1 MCGIAV
7 IWGRRD
13 RGIVEAMLEAQA
25 HRGPDGQGIH
35 EPDGVPAVMG
45 HRRLAIIDPATGI
58 QPLLAEGDR
67 SLVANGMIYNDR
79 ALRAEL
85 GADGF
90 RTGSDSESILRCLIA
105 RGPDGV
111 GGLDGM
117 FAFVMQ
123 DGDRLIAGRDP
134 LGIKPLYV
142 GHDEGAILFAS
153 EIKALAPFTDR
164 IRAVPPGSLIDT
176 QGGSRRYYALPP
188 AEPRFRD
195 LDEAV
200 AALRRTVEASVVKR
214 LRSDVPLGCLLSGGL
229 DSSIV
234 CAVARQ
240 HLPELHTFAVG
251 LEGSEDLRAARL
263 VARHLGTIHHEL
275 VVDPESVLEE
285 LPRVV
290 AHLESFDQDLVRS
303 AVPCWLVSRLA
314 AGHVKVIL
322 TGEGADEL
330 FAGYRYH
337 RDYADRSELALE
349 LRRSLEAMHDV
360 NLQRVDRMTMAHG
373 LEARVP
379 FLDRD
384 LVALAMRLPVG
395 WKLFSEG
402 ERRIE
407 KWILRK
413 AFADLLPEEIVWR
426 DKSQFDQ
433 GSGFADLLE
442 RLATPLGQSLPGSRA
457 GPRGGI
463 LSAAAARGLSRAAGH
478 RRSRRTLE
486 RGPGHRVTGRAPRPA
501 VQEEDGGAGHH
512 QEQHADR
519 GGVCRAVVEGGD
531 RGGDDGRDDRLGDTQ
546 GRDGGTH
553 ILPVRHQGKRR
564 AVGRDEAEEEK
575 KAGEARDQAPG
586 AAVAEDRDDEVER
599 HRGDRTHQAH
609 APSRARAA
617 DDGRCGR

>member
-1 MCGIAV
+1 
-7 IWGRRD
+7 
-13 RGIVEAMLEAQA
+13 MLEAQA

-35 EPDGVPAVMG
+35 EPDGARAVMG

-79 ALRAEL
+79 RLRAEL
-85 GADGF
+85 GDGF

-142 GHDEGAILFAS
+142 GHDEGAILLAS

-176 QGGSRRYYALPP
+176 AGGSRRYYALPP

-200 AALRRTVEASVVKR
+200 AALRHTVEASVVKR

-251 LEGSEDLRAARL
+251 LEGSEDLRAARR
-263 VARHLGTIHHEL
+263 VADHLGTIHHEL

-314 AGHVKVIL
+314 ARHVKVIL

-413 AFADLLPEEIVWR
+413 AFADLLPEEIAWR

-442 RLATPLGQSLPGSRA
+442 RLATPLGESLPG
-457 GPRGGI
+457 P
-463 LSAAAARGLSRAAGH
+463 ARGPEEAFY
-478 RRSRRTLE
+478 RRLLLE
-486 RGPGHRVTGRAPRPA
+486 AFPELPGIVDLVGRWSEGRVTA
-501 VQEEDGGAGHH
+501 
-512 QEQHADR
+512 
-519 GGVCRAVVEGGD
+519 
-531 RGGDDGRDDRLGDTQ
+531 
-546 GRDGGTH
+546 
-553 ILPVRHQGKRR
+553 
-564 AVGRDEAEEEK
+564 
-575 KAGEARDQAPG
+575 
-586 AAVAEDRDDEVER
+586 
-599 HRGDRTHQAH
+599 
-609 APSRARAA
+609 
-617 DDGRCGR
+617 

>member
-13 RGIVEAMLEAQA
+13 AGIVEAMLEVLA

-35 EPDGVPAVMG
+35 VAEGFPGVLG
-45 HRRLAIIDPATGI
+45 HRRLAIIDPAGGI

-67 SLVANGMIYNDR
+67 ALVANGMIYNDR

-85 GADGF
+85 GAPGF
-90 RTGSDSESILRCLIA
+90 RTGSDSESILRCLMA

-111 GGLDGM
+111 GALDGM
-117 FAFVMQ
+117 FAFIMQ
-123 DGDRLIAGRDP
+123 DGDRLLAGRDP
-134 LGIKPLYV
+134 LGIKPLYM
-142 GHDEGAILFAS
+142 GRDDGAILLAS

-164 IRAVPPGSLIDT
+164 IREVPPGSLIDT
-176 QGGSRRYYALPP
+176 RGGSRRYYALPP

-234 CAVARQ
+234 CAVARR

-251 LEGSEDLRAARL
+251 LEESADLKAARR
-263 VARHLGTIHHEL
+263 VAQHLGTTHHEL
-275 VVDPESVLEE
+275 VVDPASVLDE
-285 LPRVV
+285 LPRVI
-290 AHLESFDQDLVRS
+290 AHLESFDADLVRS

-314 AGHVKVIL
+314 ARHVKVIL

-413 AFADLLPEEIVWR
+413 AFEDLLPEEIVWR
-426 DKSQFDQ
+426 EKSQFDQ
-433 GSGFADLLE
+433 GSGFAELLE
-442 RLATPLGQSLPGSRA
+442 RLAAPLGSDLPGE
-457 GPRGGI
+457 GV
-463 LSAAAARGLSRAAGH
+463 
-478 RRSRRTLE
+478 
-486 RGPGHRVTGRAPRPA
+486 RGPEEAFYRRLLLDAFPDLPGIVDLVGRWS
-501 VQEEDGGAGHH
+501 
-512 QEQHADR
+512 
-519 GGVCRAVVEGGD
+519 
-531 RGGDDGRDDRLGDTQ
+531 Q
-546 GRDGGTH
+546 GR
-553 ILPVRHQGKRR
+553 V
-564 AVGRDEAEEEK
+564 
-575 KAGEARDQAPG
+575 
-586 AAVAEDRDDEVER
+586 
-599 HRGDRTHQAH
+599 
-609 APSRARAA
+609 S
-617 DDGRCGR
+617 